1 VSTLAAPLQGSVS
14 LQFKT
19 LSTPGGG
26 ASLKVG
32 ETWNDSWT
40 FNPSCTGDRCTLA
53 TNAEFAPPG
62 FAARPFTVNL
72 TGGTDGAYTG
82 STRAYISFCGSV
94 HVQDTVIL
102 SLSAKSGGVEN
113 GAWNSWGGT
122 MDLNSPYVTVGSQYC
137 PAQSWTFSLTG
148 TNS

>member
-1 VSTLAAPLQGSVS
+1 

-40 FNPSCTGDRCTLA
+40 FNPSCTGDHCTLA
-53 TNAEFAPPG
+53 THAEFAPPG

-82 STRAYISFCGSV
+82 STRAYISFCGSAR
-94 HVQDTVIL
+94 VQDTVIL
-102 SLSAKSGGVEN
+102 RLSASSGGVDN

-137 PAQSWTFSLTG
+137 PPQSWTFSLTG